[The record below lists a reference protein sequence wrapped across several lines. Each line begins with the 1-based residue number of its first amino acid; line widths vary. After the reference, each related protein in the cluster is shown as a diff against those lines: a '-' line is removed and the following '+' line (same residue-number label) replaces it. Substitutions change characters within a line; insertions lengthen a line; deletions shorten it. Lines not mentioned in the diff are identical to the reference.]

1 MYRFERKITVKN
13 VADMPAA
20 MQFANDVT
28 DYLNKRYDLHMQYGA
43 EGFDKSRVHW
53 FYDFDSADKSA
64 ALGQTLLKDQEYNTL
79 LNKAKGL
86 WLEGASRTRSSTW
99 SIEDR
104 ATRRVIGTLS
114 PTSAQASNGPIRG
127 RSL

>member
-13 VADMPAA
+13 VADMSAA
-20 MQFANDVT
+20 MQFASDVT
-28 DYLNKRYDLHMQYGA
+28 AYLNKRYDLHMKYGA

-64 ALGQTLLKDQEYNTL
+64 ALGTTLLQDQEYNAL

-86 WLEGASRTRSSTW
+86 WLDGSL
-99 SIEDR
+99 ED
-104 ATRRVIGTLS
+104 TFVNLV
-114 PTSAQASNGPIRG
+114 N
-127 RSL
+127 